1 VPVNRELK
9 KCRLPGRYVRSL
21 EDFYDQMT
29 RQLHFPDYFGRNLDA
44 LWDILTTD
52 LEGPVEIV
60 WEDSTASQNL
70 MGGDFEKVAAL
81 LREVEKE
88 RNDFRVLF
96 ISPCPPSPSVSD

>member
-1 VPVNRELK
+1 MPVDRRLK
-9 KCRLPGRYVRSL
+9 KCRLPGRSISSL
-21 EDFYDQMT
+21 EDLYDQMT

-44 LWDILTTD
+44 LWDVLTAD

-60 WEDSTASQNL
+60 WEDSTASRKS
-70 MGGDFEKVAAL
+70 MGKTFEKVAAL

-96 ISPCPPSPSVSD
+96 ISACPSSPSESD